1 MAGQISAQ
9 HRHMPRDYSR
19 LGVVGIASGALIA
32 AFVAAI
38 LWGQVALWVDSQLA
52 WLAIGVGVITGLA
65 ARFLASS
72 QQSLSVQMIVAS
84 AAFIGVVV
92 GKYYIFAL
100 LLKAA
105 ITDAFG
111 AQAAS
116 AFTLFS
122 SATYDFL
129 KEDTGAVVGA
139 LNAVWLGV
147 AMFIAWCIPQS
158 MVYRWRRSKS
168 D

>member
-32 AFVAAI
+32 AFIAVI

-92 GKYYIFAL
+92 GNIISL
-100 LLKAA
+100 L
-105 ITDAFG
+105 F
-111 AQAAS
+111 
-116 AFTLFS
+116 
-122 SATYDFL
+122 Y
-129 KEDTGAVVGA
+129 
-139 LNAVWLGV
+139 
-147 AMFIAWCIPQS
+147 
-158 MVYRWRRSKS
+158 
-168 D
+168 